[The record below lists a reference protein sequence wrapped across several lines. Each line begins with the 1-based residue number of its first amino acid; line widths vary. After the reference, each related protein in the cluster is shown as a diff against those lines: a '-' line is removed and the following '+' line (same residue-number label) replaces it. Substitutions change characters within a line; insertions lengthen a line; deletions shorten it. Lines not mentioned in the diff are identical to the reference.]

1 MNQVTLT
8 AEQLE
13 MIKAD
18 IKAQVIRELTGQD
31 VRSVQERSKPL
42 LDLWRK
48 YRKPLFE
55 KYGVGTYAQVWECI
69 RKLATIRTGHRYV
82 RDLLPS
88 EEAEAAE
95 FARKLLELMGVEL
108 EDGDDADRDE

>member
-13 MIKAD
+13 MLKAD

-31 VRSVQERSKPL
+31 VRSVQERPKPL
-42 LDLWRK
+42 LDLWKK
-48 YRKPLFE
+48 YKKPLYE
-55 KYGVGTYAQVWECI
+55 RYGVGTYAQVWDCI
-69 RKLATIRTGHRYV
+69 RKLATFRVGHRYV

-88 EEAEAAE
+88 KEVEAAR
-95 FARKLLELMGVEL
+95 FAMQLLELMGVEL
-108 EDGDDADRDE
+108 EES